1 MSSRP
6 PHTLRLFLRYFRHGC
21 RVVWAVLLMQL
32 LLLVLAAFVITLV
45 EPLGF
50 GESLYFVFVT
60 ALTIGYGDI
69 APTTDL
75 GRITCILVGIVG
87 LIYTGLVVGIAT
99 YAVGK
104 AAGHREDE
112 G

>member
-1 MSSRP
+1 MSPRR
-6 PHTLRLFLRYFRHGC
+6 PHTVRLFLQHFRHGC
-21 RVVWAVLLMQL
+21 RVIWGVLLLQL
-32 LLLVLAAFVITLV
+32 LLLVVAALVLTLV
-45 EPLGF
+45 EPLDF
-50 GESLYFVFVT
+50 GKSLYFTFVT

-75 GRITCILVGIVG
+75 GRITCVLVGIVG
-87 LIYTGLVVGIAT
+87 LIYTGLIVGIAT

-104 AAGHREDE
+104 AAMHAEDE